1 MLEQVLDH
9 EIVTRVSAKIL
20 CVSEQS
26 DHSGRKQAR
35 WEMLDDT
42 LEDATAV
49 SVLGELRRCHASAEF
64 AEHKG
69 DGRRSH
75 QLDDP
80 LQYVVP
86 VRRLQDL
93 ADVTA
98 QFPGDFQPARI
109 VRQCQ
114 GALDQTTA
122 VSVHRLVQN
131 MSV

>member
-1 MLEQVLDH
+1 MRLRAMFEQVLNH
-9 EIVTRVSAKIL
+9 KIPVTMSAKIP

-26 DHSGRKQAR
+26 VHRGRKQAR

-49 SVLGELRRCHASAEF
+49 SVLGELRWCHANAEF

-69 DGRRSH
+69 DGRRPH

-80 LQYVVP
+80 LQCVVP

-93 ADVTA
+93 ADVTP
-98 QFPGDFQPARI
+98 QFLGDFHPARI

-114 GALDQTTA
+114 GALDQTTT
-122 VSVHRLVQN
+122 VSIHRVP
-131 MSV
+131 